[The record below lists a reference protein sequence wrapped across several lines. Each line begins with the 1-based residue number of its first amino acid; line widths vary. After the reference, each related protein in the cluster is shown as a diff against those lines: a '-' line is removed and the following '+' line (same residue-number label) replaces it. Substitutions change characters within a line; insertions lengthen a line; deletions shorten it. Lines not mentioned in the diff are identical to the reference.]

1 MIRSCAIV
9 LEPMSSRS
17 IVDVFEASMHVG
29 LQHFSRS
36 AKMLCFNAMSSIAAC
51 KILEI
56 RTKESSSQTTKSSEI
71 QKQAKKTWVLR

>member
-17 IVDVFEASMHVG
+17 IVDVFEASMHVD

-56 RTKESSSQTTKSSEI
+56 RNNESSSQTTKSREL
-71 QKQAKKTWVLR
+71 QKQAR

>member
-1 MIRSCAIV
+1 MMRSCALV
-9 LEPMSSRS
+9 LEPISSRS

-36 AKMLCFNAMSSIAAC
+36 ANMFGFNAMSSIAAC

-56 RTKESSSQTTKSSEI
+56 RNKESSSQTAKSRRI
-71 QKQAKKTWVLR
+71 QEQAR